1 SPIFKA
7 VCPETKDFGFIVDF
21 KKSVTIFG
29 STRFDENNPWCE
41 EARKLGRLL
50 GKDGFAVVTGGASG
64 IMEAGNHGAFEAGAK
79 SVGLNIQLP
88 REQKENKY
96 LTDFLHF
103 HYFFTRKVM
112 LTYAAEAYVYF
123 PGGFGTLDE
132 FFELITL
139 IQTKKIRRV
148 PIVLVGRDYWTP
160 LLKYIN
166 DFLFEKYQ
174 AIDQSDMKLY
184 DLVDGSEGAFKIIQK
199 SVKEF
204 EKSGRADF

>member
-1 SPIFKA
+1 MRNNNHLPDFRQTILWRIFRIMA
-7 VCPETKDFGFIVDF
+7 EFVDGFGFIVDF

-103 HYFFTRKVM
+103 HYF
-112 LTYAAEAYVYF
+112 
-123 PGGFGTLDE
+123 
-132 FFELITL
+132 
-139 IQTKKIRRV
+139 
-148 PIVLVGRDYWTP
+148 
-160 LLKYIN
+160 
-166 DFLFEKYQ
+166 
-174 AIDQSDMKLY
+174 
-184 DLVDGSEGAFKIIQK
+184 
-199 SVKEF
+199 
-204 EKSGRADF
+204 